1 MTNDVKVSIKVSD
14 GGSTAALTKEGE
26 RLKNVLKEAADNAS
40 KIRTPSSVGSAQQGV
55 ANSNAA
61 KAGYRQQSE
70 DYGRVRGGVGTGAAG
85 RDFAKQSQG
94 LGGLVALY
102 ATFAANIFAV
112 GAAYEALNKAAATER
127 LSKATDLMS
136 ETVGMNLKKVSNS
149 LVEAS
154 GHALSFAEAMQFTN
168 IGTSAGLASK
178 QIEGLTKIARGAA
191 SALGRDVGDS
201 VRRIIQGTAKQEQE
215 ILDELGIFIKA
226 NQAYEKYAKTFNIK
240 VEDLTGTQRTQAYA
254 NEVERLGQKWA
265 EFKDIPDP
273 FSKFAATGKN
283 ALNDL
288 LQSVNT
294 FITPVLKILSESE
307 NSIKAIIVLITGSL
321 IRKGAPELGNILKNL
336 FTIDKEKTIK
346 DANDVRQRVLA
357 SIDDISQK
365 LILVKKEQEALL
377 KLPPVTRQSVAAKL
391 GTENIAVRGGQQG
404 ISAERIAT
412 ELLGKSKLKEL
423 DQYKELSDVQKAFT
437 TGIHKQINASSDQIA
452 LMDVLVKK
460 GILSKDSTVEKLV
473 LDKKGVLITQELFK
487 DISANVNKA
496 QQELAIKAK
505 SVALSKELSILEKEK
520 LTYGE
525 MAPLKGSKP
534 VKATRGPASSE
545 DLVPSTTAIVAN
557 NNAKL
562 AAVEINTAKAASEQV
577 ANLATEKASLTN
589 SIQALTLRTSLT
601 ATILLTAAQRELSLA
616 SLTAAG
622 AMDRMKI
629 SIEKG
634 FLATLAASIKA
645 TISFIVQ
652 ATILPIRLIATALGF
667 TSASTAAITF
677 ASVLNSAKVAVY
689 GFGTALSAAFGP
701 AMLAITSVMLLWDLF
716 GDSIKSM
723 FPTFFGARDALAKQ
737 NEALADTTKSA
748 GFAAIAIGRLNIA
761 QKEQNDLSDA
771 QKADNYKILSNS
783 LNEYIN
789 STKSLI
795 EKDDEAATKA
805 AENAKKIK
813 MLREEGAY
821 SAEASYYKQ
830 LANNDNLTDSQKEQ
844 AKKQSTSFLDLAKL
858 KENGYITEKTYNDQ
872 LILLKKQ
879 FLSLDLE
886 INAALQSRQADFNK
900 YTQLITSSSESL
912 DKLFK
917 QSKNLKDPTSGFN
930 TAEAKQA
937 FTDYSNVLSN
947 TNLTVDG
954 VNEKISKLTPIIQ
967 HAGKGA
973 AEAAVMV
980 TILNKALMLVSQSRG
995 LLNMA
1000 QAVEIYAA
1008 EAKTAMNS
1016 LIKSLDTPVKG
1027 KGIIEYTQKSKDG
1040 FKQIAREIDAAKV
1053 AQSLLDRETANISA
1067 INTRY
1072 SAIVGYIEEATN
1084 AEVEK
1089 ASVIKNAAD
1098 QQISQLQALETLR
1111 KVIDSKKAGPEA
1123 KDAAKDAYAVSV
1135 LASKETEK
1143 TANQTARITREN
1155 ANTATGLAKIGKLRA
1170 QDSRELS
1177 LQDATR
1183 SAFLAKE
1190 SALLNIIKESN
1201 NYSEKDI
1208 VNKETALEQ
1217 QKLLS
1222 DLTAGTSA
1230 AKLEATRA
1238 EAELKLKL
1246 ENVALKQKAAAKD
1259 TGEAEIND
1267 ILNTRTGILNTNY
1280 ASSMSI
1286 LKATSDQKSYIA
1298 GINDEMKTMETVTSS
1313 LVLLF
1318 GELGANIGGA
1328 ASALLK
1334 MSTDDKAY
1342 LTDKLAIESKI
1353 ADMYT
1358 NPKDR
1363 EDALKDLATLDK
1375 KHDKDKLSN
1384 MANVAGATKKMFAE
1398 HTGAYKVLD
1407 KMEKAIHIYK
1417 MASMAKEAVMSAYNF
1432 LKDMFFTKTKTTAEV
1447 TGTGIKTA
1455 AELTSEATTLPA
1467 KIAGAVAS
1475 LFSSSGWLAFGLVG
1489 AMFAL
1494 MGKGDGGGTQVDIT
1508 GTTSEDR
1515 QSVAGTGQSW
1525 QKDATGAMVKTDTGG
1540 GVFGDSTA
1548 KSESIS
1554 KSIEIIASNS
1564 IEGLNYDDAMLKAF
1578 NKLSNAL
1585 TGAAQAIYSIPGLR
1599 LGGTAFGD
1607 QPGKKTLSSGGLF
1620 GSGFLSSVFG
1630 GGTSEAKSVTSAG
1643 IQLRGSLQSIID
1655 DTAGSIT
1662 AYKDVLSQFHS
1673 DGGWFGS
1680 DEDWSSS
1687 TRQFDGVRDDVRK
1700 ALSDV
1705 FLNAKDVMTAVGSKV
1720 GIGVEAINEAFSS
1733 INFEGLEGDIDSMG
1747 LTGQAALDQ
1756 LNAVVSTKLDQ
1767 TAKLLFST
1775 FDRYKRFGEGFL
1787 ETVSRVVDGNN
1798 KLDQSLRSI
1807 GSSFDI
1813 LTRFNI
1819 SDAMIE
1825 AAGGLETFMDQA
1837 SLFKDRFLT
1846 DAEKLAPVQKSVS
1859 AQLDKLHISTNISRE
1874 DFKKLVLAQ
1883 DLGTLGG
1890 QKLYQSL
1897 MELAP
1902 GFDIV
1907 AKAAEATADLNTS
1920 LLTAQGKSY
1929 EVLEIS
1935 RAKVIVNMSKEDA
1948 AIQRQINLAEDVN
1961 KTTTLQNALDTAS
1974 GNITKVLT
1982 ATREAELRVLSDG
1995 DKVIQLRIYKL
2006 QDEAKLLT
2014 VRQKI
2019 YTALGD
2025 SEAALAIT
2033 RVNELNTIDDALKP
2047 YQKYLY
2053 ALEDENTL
2061 KAKLTTAYNT
2071 QSSAIKGTITSLTSS
2086 IKTLKDY
2093 RTTLTAGSTSTLT
2106 PAEKYA
2112 QSRMALFQT
2121 AASAQATIT
2130 DTSTAEQV
2138 AARDTAVGQLSS
2150 TSETFLAASREM
2162 YASGAQYTTDFSSVL
2177 DILSTSTDNLV
2188 AQKTTAESQL
2198 EALDSSVT
2206 FLTAIATSTDTV
2218 ASLLTQYYAQQ
2229 GITAQAK
2236 TAIPGLASGGIGN
2249 GITMVGERGPE
2260 IVDFKNPGR
2269 VYSNRASND
2278 LLNTKDL
2285 VAEIKALREEV
2296 SQLRADQKEQTGHL
2310 IATNYDANNKN
2321 ANTVANANETALRQQ
2336 DWKTR
2341 SQVKVA

>member
-701 AMLAITSVMLLWDLF
+701 AMLVITGAMLLWDLF
-716 GDSIKSM
+716 GDSFKKL
-723 FPTFFGARDALAKQ
+723 FPTFYEARDALAKQ

-795 EKDDEAATKA
+795 EKDDEATTKA

-830 LANNDNLTDSQKEQ
+830 LANNDSLTDSQKEQ

-879 FLSLDLE
+879 YLGLDLE

-1000 QAVEIYAA
+1000 QAVEVYAN

-1246 ENVALKQKAAAKD
+1246 ENVAPEQKAAAKD

-1313 LVLLF
+1313 LALLF
-1318 GELGANIGGA
+1318 GELGTNIGGA

-1358 NPKDR
+1358 SPADR
-1363 EDALKDLATLDK
+1363 KTAQTDLAVLEK
-1375 KHDKDKLSN
+1375 KHAKDKLTN
-1384 MANVAGATKKMFAE
+1384 IANAAGATKKMFAE
-1398 HTGAYKVLD
+1398 HTVAYKVLNAV
-1407 KMEKAIHIYK
+1407 EKVSHVMK
-1417 MASMAKEAVMSAYNF
+1417 MASMIKEQAMAAYTF
-1432 LKDMFFTKTKTTAEV
+1432 IKDMFFTKTKTTTAIA
-1447 TGTGIKTA
+1447 GSA
-1455 AELTSEATTLPA
+1455 AEGGAELAKEAMTLPA
-1467 KIAGAVAS
+1467 KIAGAIAS

-1489 AMFAL
+1489 VMLAL
-1494 MGKGDGGGTQVDIT
+1494 IGKGGGKSAPPAFSAS
-1508 GTTSEDR
+1508 SEQR
-1515 QSVAGTGQSW
+1515 QEVAGTGQTYDTAGN
-1525 QKDATGAMVKTDTGG
+1525 KIDTGG
-1540 GVFGDSTA
+1540 GVFGDSSA
-1548 KSESIS
+1548 KSESIT
-1554 KSIEIIASNS
+1554 KSIELLASNS
-1564 IEGLNYDDAMLKAF
+1564 IEGLDYDDAMLKSF
-1578 NKLSNAL
+1578 NKLSDAL
-1585 TGAAQAIYSIPGLR
+1585 TKAAQAIYTIPGLR
-1599 LGGTAFGD
+1599 LGGTSFGD
-1607 QPGKKTLSSGGLF
+1607 QPGSKTLSKGGLF
-1620 GSGFLSSVFG
+1620 GTGLLGGVFG
-1630 GGTSEAKSVTSAG
+1630 GGTSATKSVTSAG
-1643 IQLRGSLQSIID
+1643 IQLRGSLQDIID
-1655 DTAGSIT
+1655 DTTGSIS
-1662 AYKDVLSQFHS
+1662 AYKNVLTQFHE

-1680 DEDWSSS
+1680 DSDWS
-1687 TRQFDGVRDDVRK
+1687 TNIRQFDEVGKEVRE

-1705 FLNAKDVMTAVGSKV
+1705 FLNAKDIMTDIGSKV
-1720 GIGVEAINEAFSS
+1720 GVGVNVINNAFAS
-1733 INFEGLEGDIDSMG
+1733 INFEGIEGDIDSMG
-1747 LTGQAALDQ
+1747 LSGQAALDQ
-1756 LNAVVSTKLDQ
+1756 LNAVVSAKLDE
-1767 TAKLLFST
+1767 TAKKLFIS
-1775 FDRYKRFGEGFL
+1775 FDRYKKFGEGFL
-1787 ETVSRVVDGNN
+1787 ETTIRVVDGNV

-1807 GSSFDI
+1807 GSSF
-1813 LTRFNI
+1813 NI
-1819 SDAMIE
+1819 VDKFHISEEMIK
-1825 AAGGLETFMDQA
+1825 AAGGLQVFMEQA
-1837 SLFKDRFLT
+1837 SFFKDSFLS

-1859 AQLDKLHISTNISRE
+1859 AQLAKLHISTDISRE

-1883 DLGTLGG
+1883 DLGTQGG
-1890 QKLYQSL
+1890 QDLYQSL
-1897 MELAP
+1897 MKLAP

-1907 AKAAEATADLNTS
+1907 AKAAEATAALNVS

-1929 EVLEIS
+1929 EVLQIS
-1935 RAKVIVNMSKEDA
+1935 RDKVIANMSKEDRL
-1948 AIQRQINLAEDVN
+1948 IQESINLTEDAN
-1961 KTTTLQNALDTAS
+1961 KTTTIQNTLDSLS
-1974 GNITKVLT
+1974 GNTAKVLV
-1982 ATREAELRVLSDG
+1982 ATRKTELLALSESDQL
-1995 DKVIQLRIYKL
+1995 IQKRIYLL
-2006 QDEAKLLT
+2006 QDEVKKST
-2014 VRQKI
+2014 IQQSI

-2025 SEAALAIT
+2025 TESALAIT
-2033 RVNELNTIDDALKP
+2033 RANELKAMEDILRP
-2047 YQKYLY
+2047 YQIYLY
-2053 ALEDENTL
+2053 SLQDEATL
-2061 KAKLTTAYNT
+2061 KGKLTIAYNKE
-2071 QSSAIKGTITSLTSS
+2071 SAAIKGTITSLTSS

-2093 RTTLTAGSTSTLT
+2093 RTTLTAGSASTLT

-2112 QSRMALFQT
+2112 QSRVALFQT

-2150 TSETFLAASREM
+2150 TSDTFLAASREM

-2206 FLTAIATSTDTV
+2206 FLTAIASSTDTV

-2321 ANTVANANETALRQQ
+2321 ANTVAVANETALRQQ